1 MSLKMDNSV
10 RASDPDSSGRV
21 LGLDVVRQI
30 KMMTIFRHHSSP
42 RGGAQKP
49 ERLYVSGFF
58 VLRGR
63 VIFSVIFLNLSKT

>member
-1 MSLKMDNSV
+1 MDNSV

-58 VLRGR
+58 V
-63 VIFSVIFLNLSKT
+63 S